1 MNSQAQA
8 IGSGSR
14 SGFKVWWYRW
24 RFHLS
29 VLAILIPLC
38 FVPRYIKDQALFSGD
53 LGLGVHD
60 LGTKKVGPWE
70 VHMAE
75 FDALPPRRDG
85 TAGFVKTFSVSLCES
100 CRSAVRAVYL
110 RVGKPRSLRTAGAIG
125 FGSVYNMQIGVLI
138 PKDTAPDAQ
147 LWLTAEGWDG
157 SWHSTSFP
165 LAEASPVTMKWLGNR

>member
-1 MNSQAQA
+1 MNTQTSPAHTGFA
-8 IGSGSR
+8 G
-14 SGFKVWWYRW
+14 GFKVWWHRW

-38 FVPRYIKDQALFSGD
+38 FVPRYLKDQALFSGD

-60 LGTKKVGPWE
+60 LGTRKVGPWE
-70 VHMAE
+70 VHLAE

-85 TAGFVKTFSVSLCES
+85 TAGFVKTFSVSLCEA
-100 CRSAVRAVYL
+100 CRDSVRAVYM

-125 FGSVYNMQIGVLI
+125 FGNVYNQQIGVLI
-138 PKDTAPDAQ
+138 PRDTPKDAQ

-157 SWHSTSFP
+157 SSHSTSFP
-165 LAEASPVTMKWLGNR
+165 LADASPATMAWLGHR

>member
-1 MNSQAQA
+1 MTTQNQT
-8 IGSGSR
+8 ILSGQIT
-14 SGFKVWWYRW
+14 GFRVWWHRW

-60 LGTKKVGPWE
+60 LGVKKLGPWE

-75 FDALPPRRDG
+75 FNDLPPRRDG

-100 CRSAVRAVYL
+100 CRNEVRAVYL
-110 RVGKPRSLRTAGAIG
+110 RIGKPRSLRTAGAIG

-138 PKDTAPDAQ
+138 PRDTPPDAQ

-157 SWHSTSFP
+157 SMHSTSFP
-165 LAEASPVTMKWLGNR
+165 LTEASAATMKWLGHR